1 MAVFGNSMMVFNKKS
16 IIPFD
21 KLFSYYRFDNNFL
34 DQRAANNASGTNVAF
49 QTSPKRAGTHSAK
62 FDSGTGNPTATPS
75 YATIPYSADF
85 DFGNGTTDRA
95 FSISF
100 WIYPTAESTAF
111 PIFFITKR
119 EQDDNFE
126 IQIVNDSNDRFRFFI
141 ANDQRSTGGAL
152 RRLMAYNTAAYTINT
167 WQMVTATYDGSLG
180 INIYVNEAATTS
192 VINANS
198 FTIMKTY
205 PQDITIGVAGFT
217 KLYSGYSYK
226 GNMDCL
232 GFWNAELTPE
242 QIGLMYQK
250 GLNNLELI

>member
-1 MAVFGNSMMVFNKKS
+1 MAVFGNLMMVFS
-16 IIPFD
+16 AASDEIIPLD

-34 DQRAANNASGTNVAF
+34 DQRTANNASGTNVAF

-62 FDSGTGNPTATPS
+62 FDSGTGDPTATPS
-75 YATIPYSADF
+75 YATIPYSSDF

-100 WIYPTAESTAF
+100 WIYPTSENSYN
-111 PIFFITKR
+111 FFITKR
-119 EQDDNFE
+119 EQGDNAEF
-126 IQIVNDSNDRFRFFI
+126 QISYDYADGYRFLISYDERP
-141 ANDQRSTGGAL
+141 TGGAL
-152 RRLMAYNTAAYTINT
+152 RRLTAFNTAAYNLNT
-167 WQMVTATYDGSLG
+167 WQMVTATYDGNLG

-192 VINANS
+192 VINDNS

>member
-1 MAVFGNSMMVFNKKS
+1 MAVFGNSMMVFNQKP
-16 IIPFD
+16 IIPLD

-62 FDSGTGNPTATPS
+62 FDGGTGNPTATPS
-75 YATIPYSADF
+75 YATIPYSTDF

-100 WIYPTAESTAF
+100 WIYPTTENTATPRF
-111 PIFFITKR
+111 LITKR
-119 EQDDNFE
+119 EQDQNIE
-126 IQIVNDSNDRFRFFI
+126 IQISNNSNDGFRFLI
-141 ANDQRSTGGAL
+141 ANDERPTGGAL
-152 RRLMAYNTAAYTINT
+152 RFLSALNTAAYTINT

-192 VINANS
+192 VVNTNS
-198 FTIMKTY
+198 FTVIKTY
-205 PQDITIGVAGFT
+205 PQDITIGVAGWT
-217 KLYSGYSYK
+217 KTNSRFSYK

>member
-1 MAVFGNSMMVFNKKS
+1 MAVFGNLMMVFNKKS
-16 IIPFD
+16 IIPFY

-34 DQRAANNASGTNVAF
+34 DQRTANNASGTNVAF

-62 FDSGTGNPTATPS
+62 FDSVSSPG
-75 YATIPYSADF
+75 YATIPYSSDF
-85 DFGNGTTDRA
+85 DFGNGTNDRA

-100 WIYPTAESTAF
+100 WIFPTTNSTVN

-119 EQDDNFE
+119 EQEDNTE
-126 IQIVNDSNDRFRFFI
+126 IQITNNSNDGFRFLI
-141 ANDQRSTGGAL
+141 ANDERPTGGAVRFL
-152 RRLMAYNTAAYTINT
+152 SALNTAAYTINT
-167 WQMVTATYDGSLG
+167 WQMVTATYDGNLG

-192 VINANS
+192 VVNTNS

-217 KLYSGYSYK
+217 KLNSGFSYK

-242 QIGLMYQK
+242 QIGLIYQK
-250 GLNNLELI
+250 GVNNLELI

>member
-1 MAVFGNSMMVFNKKS
+1 MAVFGNLMMVFS
-16 IIPFD
+16 AASAEIIPLD

-34 DQRAANNASGTNVAF
+34 DQRTANNASGTNVAF

-62 FDSGTGNPTATPS
+62 FDSVSSPS

-85 DFGNGTTDRA
+85 DFGDGTTDRA

-167 WQMVTATYDGSLG
+167 WQMVTATYDGNLG

-192 VINANS
+192 VINDNS

-205 PQDITIGVAGFT
+205 PQDITIGVAGWT
-217 KLYSGYSYK
+217 KLNSGLSYK

-242 QIGLMYQK
+242 QIGLIYQK
-250 GLNNLELI
+250 GVNNLELI

>member
-1 MAVFGNSMMVFNKKS
+1 MPASAANAN
-16 IIPFD
+16 IIPLD
-21 KLFSYYRFDNNFL
+21 KLFTYYRFDNNFL

-62 FDSGTGNPTATPS
+62 FNSGTGNPS
-75 YATIPYSADF
+75 YGTIPYSTDF
-85 DFGNGTTDRA
+85 DFGNGTNDRP

-100 WIYPTAESTAF
+100 WIYPTTENDF
-111 PIFFITKR
+111 NFFISKR
-119 EQDDNFE
+119 DQADNAEFQISYGSTDGYRFLIFNDDRPSGG
-126 IQIVNDSNDRFRFFI
+126 VTRFLT
-141 ANDQRSTGGAL
+141 AA
-152 RRLMAYNTAAYTINT
+152 NTAAYNLNT
-167 WQMVTATYDGSLG
+167 WQMVTATYDGNLG

-192 VINANS
+192 VVNTNS

-205 PQDITIGVAGFT
+205 PQDITIGLAGFT
-217 KLYSGYSYK
+217 TNSNFAFK

-232 GFWNAELTPE
+232 GFWNAKLTPD

>member
-1 MAVFGNSMMVFNKKS
+1 MAVFGNSMMVFS
-16 IIPFD
+16 AASAEIIPLD

-34 DQRAANNASGTNVAF
+34 DQRSANNASGTNVAF

-62 FDSGTGNPTATPS
+62 FDSVYPSPS
-75 YATIPYSADF
+75 YATIPYSTDF
-85 DFGNGTTDRA
+85 DFGDGTTDRA

-100 WIYPTAESTAF
+100 WIYPTAENDLN
-111 PIFFITKR
+111 FFITKR
-119 EQDDNFE
+119 EQADNAEF
-126 IQIVNDSNDRFRFFI
+126 QISYNSTDGYRFLIFNDERP
-141 ANDQRSTGGAL
+141 TGGAL
-152 RRLMAYNTAAYTINT
+152 RKLTAFNTAAYNLNT
-167 WQMVTATYDGSLG
+167 WQMVTATYDGNLG

-192 VINANS
+192 VINDNS

-205 PQDITIGVAGFT
+205 PQDITIGVAGWT
-217 KLYSGYSYK
+217 KLNSGLSYK

>member
-1 MAVFGNSMMVFNKKS
+1 MAVFGNLMMVFS
-16 IIPFD
+16 AASAEIIPLD

-34 DQRAANNASGTNVAF
+34 DQRSANNASGTNVAF

-75 YATIPYSADF
+75 YATIPYSSDF

-100 WIYPTAESTAF
+100 WIYPTAENSLN
-111 PIFFITKR
+111 FFITKR
-119 EQDDNFE
+119 EQDDNSE
-126 IQIVNDSNDRFRFFI
+126 LQIIYDSTYGYKFTIFNDDRPSGGVIRF
-141 ANDQRSTGGAL
+141 L
-152 RRLMAYNTAAYTINT
+152 RAFNTAAYNLNT
-167 WQMVTATYDGSLG
+167 WQMVTATYDGNLG

-192 VINANS
+192 VVNTNS

-205 PQDITIGVAGFT
+205 PQDITIGVAGWT
-217 KLYSGYSYK
+217 KLNSGLSYK

>member
-1 MAVFGNSMMVFNKKS
+1 MAVFGNSMMVFKKFLG
-16 IIPFD
+16 IPLGE
-21 KLFSYYRFDNNFL
+21 LFTYYRFDNNFL
-34 DQRAANNASGTNVAF
+34 DQRPANNASGTNVAF

-75 YATIPYSADF
+75 YATIPYSTDF

-100 WIYPTAESTAF
+100 WIYPTAENDLN
-111 PIFFITKR
+111 FFINKR
-119 EQDDNFE
+119 EQGDNAELQIIYNSTDGYRFIIYNDDRPSGG
-126 IQIVNDSNDRFRFFI
+126 VLRFLTAF
-141 ANDQRSTGGAL
+141 
-152 RRLMAYNTAAYTINT
+152 NTAPYTLNA
-167 WQMVTATYDGSLG
+167 WQMVTATYDGNLG

-192 VINANS
+192 VVNTNF

-205 PQDITIGVAGFT
+205 PQDITIGLAGWT
-217 KLYSGYSYK
+217 KATSNFSFK

-232 GFWNAELTPE
+232 GFWNAKLTPD

>member
-1 MAVFGNSMMVFNKKS
+1 MAVFGNVMMVFNQKPL
-16 IIPFD
+16 IPLD

-34 DQRAANNASGTNVAF
+34 DQRATNNASGTNVAF
-49 QTSPKRAGTHSAK
+49 QASPKRAGTHSAK

-75 YATIPYSADF
+75 YATIPYSSDF

-100 WIYPTAESTAF
+100 WIFPTIESTAT
-111 PIFFITKR
+111 PRFFINKR
-119 EQDDNFE
+119 DQDLNVE
-126 IQIVNDSNDRFRFFI
+126 IQITNNSNDGFRFLI
-141 ANDQRSTGGAL
+141 ANDERPTGGAL
-152 RRLMAYNTAAYTINT
+152 RFLSAFNTAAYTINT

-180 INIYVNEAATTS
+180 INIYVNEAEKTS
-192 VINANS
+192 TLNTNS
-198 FTIMKTY
+198 FTLIKTY
-205 PQDITIGVAGFT
+205 AQDITIGVAGWT
-217 KLYSGYSYK
+217 KTNSGFSYK

>member
-1 MAVFGNSMMVFNKKS
+1 MAVFGNLMMVFS
-16 IIPFD
+16 AASAEIIPLD

-34 DQRAANNASGTNVAF
+34 DQRTANNASGTNVAF

-62 FDSGTGNPTATPS
+62 FDSVSSPS
-75 YATIPYSADF
+75 YATIPYSSDF

-100 WIYPTAESTAF
+100 WIYPTAENSLN
-111 PIFFITKR
+111 FFINKR
-119 EQDDNFE
+119 EQAYNAEF
-126 IQIVNDSNDRFRFFI
+126 QISYDSTDGYRFLI
-141 ANDQRSTGGAL
+141 ANDERPTGGAVRFL
-152 RRLMAYNTAAYTINT
+152 SALNTAAYTINT
-167 WQMVTATYDGSLG
+167 WQMVTATYDGNLG

-192 VINANS
+192 VVNTNS
-198 FTIMKTY
+198 FTVIKTY
-205 PQDITIGVAGFT
+205 PQDITIGVAGWT
-217 KLYSGYSYK
+217 KLNSGLSYK

-250 GLNNLELI
+250 GVNNLELI

>member
-1 MAVFGNSMMVFNKKS
+1 MAVFGNLMMVFS
-16 IIPFD
+16 AASAEIIPLD

-34 DQRAANNASGTNVAF
+34 DQRTANNASGTNVAF

-100 WIYPTAESTAF
+100 WIYPTSENSYD
-111 PIFFITKR
+111 FFITKR
-119 EQDDNFE
+119 EQEDNAEF
-126 IQIVNDSNDRFRFFI
+126 QISYDSTDGYRFLISYDERP
-141 ANDQRSTGGAL
+141 TGGAL
-152 RRLMAYNTAAYTINT
+152 RRLTAFNTAAYNLNT
-167 WQMVTATYDGSLG
+167 WQMVTATYDGNLG

-192 VINANS
+192 VINDNS

-205 PQDITIGVAGFT
+205 PQDITIGVAGWT
-217 KLYSGYSYK
+217 KTSSRFSYK

-250 GLNNLELI
+250 GVNNLELI

>member
-1 MAVFGNSMMVFNKKS
+1 MAVFGNLMMVFS
-16 IIPFD
+16 AASAEIIPLD

-34 DQRAANNASGTNVAF
+34 DQRTANNASGTNVAF

-62 FDSGTGNPTATPS
+62 FDSLNPSTS
-75 YATIPYSADF
+75 YVTIPYSADF

-100 WIYPTAESTAF
+100 WIYPTAENSLN
-111 PIFFITKR
+111 FFINKR
-119 EQDDNFE
+119 EQAYNAEF
-126 IQIVNDSNDRFRFFI
+126 QISYDSTDGYRFLI
-141 ANDQRSTGGAL
+141 ANDERSTGGAL
-152 RRLMAYNTAAYTINT
+152 RILTAFNTAAYTINT
-167 WQMVTATYDGSLG
+167 WQMVTATYDGNLG
-180 INIYVNEAATTS
+180 VNIYVNEAATTS
-192 VINANS
+192 VVNTNS
-198 FTIMKTY
+198 FTIIKTY
-205 PQDITIGVAGFT
+205 PQDITIGLAGWT
-217 KLYSGYSYK
+217 KLSSGLSYK